1 MKKLLKSCVS
11 LLFVAHAFAQ
21 ESASPPE
28 AAIPASTVA
37 DSAAPPSVA
46 TEPVAPE
53 TTAPEKFVVP
63 EPVQQQAVAA
73 ETPAEPLNFHLGIR
87 SAFGISAL
95 RSHKAVKS
103 DNLFNGNAVKLEPAI
118 SGSVGLAFAIEINNL
133 LAVAPELQY
142 TFYRANGRYIQKT
155 KDSFIADRNE
165 AGVTVHS
172 LELPILAR
180 FSFGNLGFGNIYAEI
195 GPQVGANLDER
206 IYINS
211 ELKSPNDKNIFAF
224 GPAAGFGIKA
234 GDILVGVRGYFG
246 ILEYAENTNG
256 YPWAAQVSLTKLF
269 F

>member
-1 MKKLLKSCVS
+1 
-11 LLFVAHAFAQ
+11 
-21 ESASPPE
+21 
-28 AAIPASTVA
+28 
-37 DSAAPPSVA
+37 
-46 TEPVAPE
+46 
-53 TTAPEKFVVP
+53 VP

-95 RSHKAVKS
+95 RGHKAVKS

-118 SGSVGLAFAIEINNL
+118 SGSVGLAFAIEINSL
-133 LAVAPELQY
+133 FAVVPELQY
-142 TFYRANGRYIQKT
+142 TLYRANGRYIQKT

-180 FSFGNLGFGNIYAEI
+180 FSFSNIYAEI

-224 GPAAGFGIKA
+224 GPAAGFGIKV

-256 YPWAAQVSLTKLF
+256 YPWVAQVSLTKLF